1 MAGVYEILGRGGFG
15 TVRRVVLPNMQ
26 EVARKKFDPLRFQEF
41 NDELYWF
48 TKVQRPNKCEFV
60 IDFLVCYLYK
70 FILIFLLMILFIFYL
85 GIRRTVQDDRYDVD
99 ERRISREVP
108 QIK

>member
-15 TVRRVVLPNMQ
+15 TVRRVVLTNMQ

-48 TKVQRPNKCEFV
+48 TKVQQPNKCEFI